1 MTGKKHLNGNGHD
14 CDDAHCQNPDH
25 DHSGHRMKKSP
36 GNDNLRKRPAG
47 LLKNEKLV
55 WDVLA
60 ASREPL
66 KAYEILDKLKEM
78 GVRAPMTVYR
88 ALDGLEAKGHIHK
101 LDGMNAFVLCNHEG
115 PHVVQT
121 FLVCEKCSAVKE
133 LQVVAVEADIAPAVR
148 AASFKMNTARLEI
161 KGQCNDCAGL

>member
-1 MTGKKHLNGNGHD
+1 MTDPIEPGDSREHELHCDDPHCGHD
-14 CDDAHCQNPDH
+14 SH
-25 DHSGHRMKKSP
+25 DLGARNAA
-36 GNDNLRKRPAG
+36 GNDNVRKRPAG

-60 ASREPL
+60 ASGDPL

-101 LDGMNAFVLCNHEG
+101 LDGMNAFFLCNHEG

-121 FLVCEKCSAVKE
+121 FLVCDNCSSVKE
-133 LQVVAVEADIAPAVR
+133 LQVMAVEADIAPAVR
-148 AASFKMNTARLEI
+148 AAAFKMNTARLEI
-161 KGQCNDCAGL
+161 KGRCSDCAAA

>member
-1 MTGKKHLNGNGHD
+1 MSDHVSKTGRD
-14 CDDAHCQNPDH
+14 V
-25 DHSGHRMKKSP
+25 S
-36 GNDNLRKRPAG
+36 RKRPAG

-60 ASREPL
+60 ASRDPL
-66 KAYEILDKLKEM
+66 KAYEILDKLKEL

-101 LDGMNAFVLCNHEG
+101 IDGMNAFMLCNHDG

-121 FLVCEKCSAVKE
+121 FLVCENCSTVKE
-133 LQVVAVEADIAPAVR
+133 LQVMAVEADIAPAVR
-148 AASFKMNTARLEI
+148 AAAFDMHTARLEI
-161 KGQCNDCAGL
+161 KGNCNACAAAA

>member
-1 MTGKKHLNGNGHD
+1 MTDKTTPKGK
-14 CDDAHCQNPDH
+14 
-25 DHSGHRMKKSP
+25 SGA
-36 GNDNLRKRPAG
+36 GNDNHRKQETRKDYAGHDGAHKRPLG

-55 WDVLA
+55 WDALA
-60 ASREPL
+60 ATREPL

-121 FLVCEKCSAVKE
+121 FLVCESCSTVKE

-148 AASFKMNTARLEI
+148 AAAFEMHTARLEI
-161 KGQCNDCAGL
+161 KGNCVACAAA

>member
-1 MTGKKHLNGNGHD
+1 VSDKTTT
-14 CDDAHCQNPDH
+14 A
-25 DHSGHRMKKSP
+25 
-36 GNDNLRKRPAG
+36 GNDNARKRPAG

-60 ASREPL
+60 ASPDPL
-66 KAYEILDKLKEM
+66 KAYEILDKLKER

-121 FLVCEKCSAVKE
+121 FLVCETCSTVQE
-133 LQVVAVEADIAPAVR
+133 LEVHAVEADIAPAVR
-148 AASFKMNTARLEI
+148 AAAFEMHTARLEI
-161 KGQCNDCAGL
+161 KGNCTNCAA

>member
-1 MTGKKHLNGNGHD
+1 MSDHATKPGKE
-14 CDDAHCQNPDH
+14 
-25 DHSGHRMKKSP
+25 HS
-36 GNDNLRKRPAG
+36 RKRPAG

-60 ASREPL
+60 ASRDPL
-66 KAYEILDKLKEM
+66 KAYEILDKLKEL

-101 LDGMNAFVLCNHEG
+101 IDGMNAFMLCNHDG

-121 FLVCEKCSAVKE
+121 FLVCESCSTVKE
-133 LQVVAVEADIAPAVR
+133 LQVMAVEADIAPAVR
-148 AASFKMNTARLEI
+148 AASFDMHTARLEI
-161 KGQCNDCAGL
+161 KGNCNACAAAA